1 MITIIIGYRI
11 FFSRQRQLAVSFIC
25 RLPTDYFQ
33 LSMIRIEDVI
43 EKVERNRPEPDID
56 LIRRAYLFSALHHRG
71 QKRAS
76 GEPYLV
82 HPLEV
87 ADILADM
94 RLDEIS
100 VSTGLLHDVVED
112 TLVDLDTIREYFG
125 DEVTRLVDGLTKIA
139 HISNL
144 SKEKQQAENVR
155 KMVLAMITDVRVVLI
170 KLADR
175 LHNMRTMQFL
185 KPEKRARISQETLD
199 IYAPIAHRLGM
210 GKVRSELEDL
220 SFQNLYPEEYKKLS
234 NEVEER
240 RSELEATLE
249 KITELIK
256 QKLTEN
262 DVPFVE
268 VEGRVKR
275 LYSLWKKLKK
285 RKLTIEEVYDL
296 IAARIITPNDKKN
309 CYLALSVIHD
319 IWTPVPERFKDWIGN
334 PRDNLYQSLHT
345 SVIGDNGLS
354 FEVQIRT
361 EEMHQVAEE
370 GVAAHWK
377 YKESKPGKREEDAS
391 LDELRKT
398 VEKLLLPLVESTRE
412 TEDSE
417 DFIESLK
424 LDLYPKDVYA
434 FTPRGKIIQLPR
446 GATPIDFA
454 YAIHS
459 EVGDN
464 CTGAKIKGRIVPL
477 RTELQNGDVVEVLT
491 TPNSKPSRDWLNSV
505 VTSKARNRIRHWIA
519 EQQRVESI
527 EIGRKL
533 LEKEVDKFR
542 LSPKKLIA
550 NDDEMKRIANEY
562 GLGRGEDLLASIG
575 YGKTLPRNVLA
586 KFLGAEKFAELDPEK
601 KKETRLE
608 SSVKAVKKFIG
619 LGEDAIIVKGV
630 DNLLTN
636 RAHCCNPLRGEEIVG
651 YISLGKGIVVH
662 NKRCK
667 NLQQLMVN
675 RERIIDVEWAKGDGK
690 EIQSVRLLATTEN
703 RTGMLAGIT
712 NAIADIKTGIRD
724 ARAEVSKNDRGLIE
738 VTIEVFD
745 KKHLDKVI
753 TSVEQVPGVIAVER
767 VNF

>member
-1 MITIIIGYRI
+1 
-11 FFSRQRQLAVSFIC
+11 
-25 RLPTDYFQ
+25 
-33 LSMIRIEDVI
+33 MIRIEDVI
-43 EKVERNRPEPDID
+43 EKVEKNRPEPDID

-87 ADILADM
+87 ADILAEM
-94 RLDEIS
+94 RLDEMS

-112 TLVDLDTIREYFG
+112 TLIDLDTIREYFG
-125 DEVTRLVDGLTKIA
+125 DEITRLVDGLTKIA

-234 NEVEER
+234 KEVEAR
-240 RSELEATLE
+240 RPELEVMLE
-249 KITELIK
+249 KITDLIK
-256 QKLTEN
+256 EKLREN
-262 DVPFVE
+262 DVPFIE

-275 LYSLWKKLKK
+275 LFSLWRKLKK

-296 IAARIITPNDKKN
+296 IAARIITPNDKKI
-309 CYLALSVIHD
+309 CYVALSVVHD

-345 SVIGDNGLS
+345 SVISPTGQS

-361 EEMHQVAEE
+361 EEMHQIAEE

-377 YKESKPGKREEDAS
+377 YKESRLGKREEDES

-398 VEKLLLPLVESTRE
+398 VEKLLLPLVETTE
-412 TEDSE
+412 TTEDSE

-434 FTPRGKIIQLPR
+434 FTPMGKIIQLPR
-446 GATPIDFA
+446 GSTPIDFA

-477 RTELQNGDVVEVLT
+477 RTELQNGDVVEILT
-491 TPNSKPSRDWLNSV
+491 VPNSKPSRDWLNYV
-505 VTSKARNRIRHWIA
+505 VTSKARNCIRHWIS

-533 LEKEVDKFR
+533 LEKEAEKFR
-542 LSPKKLIA
+542 LSPKKLL
-550 NDDEMKRIANEY
+550 NSDDEMKRIANEY
-562 GLGRGEDLLASIG
+562 GLGRPEDLLASIG

-608 SSVKAVKKFIG
+608 SGMKAVKKFIG
-619 LGEDAIIVKGV
+619 LGEDAIIIKGV
-630 DNLLTN
+630 DNLLTT
-636 RAHCCNPLRGEEIVG
+636 RARCCNPLRGEEIIG

-667 NLQQLMVN
+667 NVQQLMVN
-675 RERIIDVEWAKGDGK
+675 KERIVDVEWAKGDGQ

-712 NAIADIKTGIRD
+712 NAIAEIKTGIRD

-767 VNF
+767 VNS

>member
-1 MITIIIGYRI
+1 
-11 FFSRQRQLAVSFIC
+11 
-25 RLPTDYFQ
+25 
-33 LSMIRIEDVI
+33 MIRIEDVI
-43 EKVERNRPEPDID
+43 EKVEKNRPDSNVD
-56 LIRRAYLFSALHHRG
+56 LIRRAYLFSALHHKG

-76 GEPYLV
+76 GEPYLI

-87 ADILADM
+87 AEILAEM
-94 RLDEIS
+94 RLDEVS

-125 DEVTRLVDGLTKIA
+125 EEITRLVDGLTKIA

-210 GKVRSELEDL
+210 GKLRGELEDL
-220 SFQNLYPEEYKKLS
+220 SFQNIYPQEYKRLS
-234 NEVEER
+234 EEVEIRRPELEEALERIKNTIVENLTTNEV
-240 RSELEATLE
+240 
-249 KITELIK
+249 
-256 QKLTEN
+256 
-262 DVPFVE
+262 PFIE
-268 VEGRVKR
+268 VQSRVKR
-275 LYSLWKKLKK
+275 LFSLWKKLKK
-285 RKLTIEEVYDL
+285 RKLTIDQVYDL
-296 IAARIITPNDKKN
+296 IAVRIITPNDKKN

-319 IWTPVPERFKDWIGN
+319 IWTPVQERFKDWIAI
-334 PRDNLYQSLHT
+334 PRDNLYKSLHT
-345 SVIGDNGLS
+345 SVIGENGQS

-361 EEMHQVAEE
+361 EEMHHIAEE

-377 YKESKPGKREEDAS
+377 YKESKLGRREEDES

-398 VEKLLLPLVESTRE
+398 VEKLLLPLVETTEE
-412 TEDSE
+412 TQDSE

-434 FTPRGKIIQLPR
+434 FTPMGKVIQLPR
-446 GATPIDFA
+446 GASPLDFA

-459 EVGDN
+459 EVGDT

-477 RTELQNGDVVEVLT
+477 RTELQNGDVVEILT
-491 TPNSKPSRDWLNSV
+491 TPNSKPSRDWLNYV
-505 VTSKARNRIRHWIA
+505 ITSRARNRIKHWIS
-519 EQQRVESI
+519 EQQRTESI
-527 EIGRKL
+527 ELGRKL
-533 LEKEVDKFR
+533 LEKEADRFR
-542 LSPKKLIA
+542 LAPKKLLS
-550 NDDEMKRIANEY
+550 NDEEMKRIANEY
-562 GLGRGEDLLASIG
+562 GLGRPEDLLASIG
-575 YGKTLPRNVLA
+575 YGKTLPRNVIA

-619 LGEDAIIVKGV
+619 LGEDAITVKGI
-630 DNLLTN
+630 DNLLTT
-636 RAHCCNPLRGEEIVG
+636 RARCCNPLPGESIIG

-662 NKRCK
+662 NKTCK
-667 NLQQLMVN
+667 NVKQLMIN
-675 RERIIDVEWAKGDGK
+675 RDRIVEVEWAKNDTK
-690 EIQSVRLLATTEN
+690 HIQSVRLLATTEN

-712 NAIADIKTGIRD
+712 NAIAEIKTGIRD
-724 ARAEVSKNDRGLIE
+724 ARANVSRDNRGLIE

-745 KKHLDKVI
+745 KKQLDKVI
-753 TSVEQVPGVIAVER
+753 SSVEQVPGVIAVER
-767 VNF
+767 MNS

>member
-1 MITIIIGYRI
+1 MVRIDDII
-11 FFSRQRQLAVSFIC
+11 
-25 RLPTDYFQ
+25 D
-33 LSMIRIEDVI
+33 
-43 EKVERNRPEPDID
+43 KVRNNHTQADGD

-82 HPLEV
+82 HPLAV
-87 ADILADM
+87 ADLLADM

-112 TLVDLDTIREYFG
+112 TLVDLDTLRHSFG
-125 DEVTRLVDGLTKIA
+125 EEITKLVDGLTKIA

-144 SKEKQQAENVR
+144 SKEQQQAENVR

-175 LHNMRTMQFL
+175 LHNMRTMEFL

-210 GKVRSELEDL
+210 GKLRSELEDL
-220 SFQNLYPEEYKKLS
+220 SFQNLYPEDYKKLS
-234 NEVEER
+234 AEVEAR
-240 RSELEATLE
+240 RPELEAMLE
-249 KITELIK
+249 KITRTIEGNLAK
-256 QKLTEN
+256 N
-262 DVPFVE
+262 DVPFVQ
-268 VEGRVKR
+268 VQGRVKR

-285 RKLTIEEVYDL
+285 RKLAIEQVYDL
-296 IAARIITPNDKKN
+296 IAARIITQNDKKD
-309 CYLALSVIHD
+309 CYIALSVIHD
-319 IWTPVPERFKDWIGN
+319 IWTPVPERFKDWIAI

-345 SVIGDNGLS
+345 SVIGEGGHA

-361 EEMHQVAEE
+361 EDMHQIAEE

-377 YKESKPGKREEDAS
+377 YKEKKLGRRDDDQN

-398 VEKLLLPLVESTRE
+398 VEKLLLPLVEE
-412 TEDSE
+412 TKELNDSQ

-424 LDLYPKDVYA
+424 LDLYPKYVYA
-434 FTPRGKIIQLPR
+434 CTPMGKVIQLPR

-459 EVGDN
+459 EVGDA
-464 CTGAKIKGRIVPL
+464 CTGAKIGGRIVPL
-477 RTELQNGDVVEVLT
+477 KTEIQNGDVIEILT
-491 TPNSKPSRDWLNSV
+491 SPNSHPTRDWLNYV
-505 VTSKARNRIRHWIA
+505 ATSKAKNRIRHWIA

-533 LEKEVDKFR
+533 LATEAEKFR
-542 LSPKKLIA
+542 LTPKKVMG
-550 NDDEMKRIANEY
+550 DEENLKRIANEY
-562 GLGRGEDLLASIG
+562 GLGRIEDLLASIG

-586 KFLGAEKFAELDPEK
+586 KYLGAEKFAELDPEK
-601 KKETRLE
+601 KKETTFQ
-608 SSVKAVKKFIG
+608 SGVKAVKKLMG

-630 DNLLTN
+630 DNLLLT
-636 RAHCCNPLRGEEIVG
+636 RARCCNPLRGEEIVG
-651 YISLGKGIVVH
+651 YISLGKGVVVH

-667 NLQQLMVN
+667 NVQALMVN
-675 RERIIDVEWAKGDGK
+675 RDRIVEVEWAKSDDK
-690 EIQSVRLLATTEN
+690 QIQAVRLLATTEN

-712 NAIADIKTGIRD
+712 NAIAEIKTGIRD
-724 ARAEVSKNDRGLIE
+724 ASARVSRDNQGLIE

-745 KKHLDKVI
+745 KKHLDKV
-753 TSVEQVPGVIAVER
+753 TSAIKNVSGVIDVER
-767 VNF
+767 VNDLA

>member
-1 MITIIIGYRI
+1 
-11 FFSRQRQLAVSFIC
+11 
-25 RLPTDYFQ
+25 
-33 LSMIRIEDVI
+33 MIRIEDVI
-43 EKVERNRPEPDID
+43 RKVEKNRPEPDID
-56 LIRRAYLFSALHHRG
+56 LIRRAYLFSAMHHRG

-94 RLDEIS
+94 RLDETS

-125 DEVTRLVDGLTKIA
+125 EEITRLVDGLTKIA

-210 GKVRSELEDL
+210 GKIRSELEDL
-220 SFQNLYPEEYKKLS
+220 SFQNLHPDEYKRLS
-234 NEVEER
+234 KEVEER
-240 RSELEATLE
+240 RSELEEILE
-249 KITELIK
+249 KITGTIKEKLI
-256 QKLTEN
+256 EN
-262 DVPFVE
+262 NVPFVE

-309 CYLALSVIHD
+309 CYIALSVIHD
-319 IWTPVPERFKDWIGN
+319 VWRPVPERFKDWIGN

-345 SVIGDNGLS
+345 SVIGDNGQS

-361 EEMHQVAEE
+361 EEMHHIAEE

-377 YKESKPGKREEDAS
+377 YKEKKLGKRDEDAS

-398 VEKLLLPLVESTRE
+398 VEKLLLPLVETTQE
-412 TEDSE
+412 TADSE

-434 FTPRGKIIQLPR
+434 FTPMGKIIQLPR

-454 YAIHS
+454 YSIHS

-477 RTELQNGDVVEVLT
+477 RTELQNGDVVEILT
-491 TPNSKPSRDWLNSV
+491 TSNSKPSGDWLNHA

-519 EQQRVESI
+519 EQQRAESI
-527 EIGRKL
+527 ELGRKL
-533 LEKEVDKFR
+533 LEKEVEKFR
-542 LSPKKLIA
+542 LSPKKLIN
-550 NDDEMKRIANEY
+550 NDAEMKRVANEY
-562 GLGRGEDLLASIG
+562 GLGRTEDLLASIG
-575 YGKTLPRNVLA
+575 YGKTLPRNVLS

-608 SSVKAVKKFIG
+608 SGVKAVKKFIG

-630 DNLLTN
+630 DNLLTT
-636 RAHCCNPLRGEEIVG
+636 RARCCNPLRGEDIVG
-651 YISLGKGIVVH
+651 YISLGQGIVVH

-667 NLQQLMVN
+667 NIQQLMIN
-675 RERIIDVEWAKGDGK
+675 KERVVHVEWAKGDGK
-690 EIQSVRLLATTEN
+690 EIQSVALLVTTEN

-712 NAIADIKTGIRD
+712 NAIAEIKTGIRD
-724 ARAEVSKNDRGLIE
+724 ARAEISKNDRGLIE

-745 KKHLDKVI
+745 KKHLDKVV
-753 TSVEQVPGVIAVER
+753 TSVQQVSGVIAVER

>member
-1 MITIIIGYRI
+1 
-11 FFSRQRQLAVSFIC
+11 
-25 RLPTDYFQ
+25 
-33 LSMIRIEDVI
+33 MIRIEDII
-43 EKVERNRPEPDID
+43 EKVENNRPNADVE
-56 LIRRAYLFSALHHRG
+56 LIRRAYLFSAMHHRG

-87 ADILADM
+87 ADLLADM
-94 RLDEIS
+94 RLDEKS

-112 TLVDLDTIREYFG
+112 TLVDLDTIRAYFG
-125 DEVTRLVDGLTKIA
+125 DEITRLVDGLTKIA

-220 SFQNLYPEEYKKLS
+220 SFQNLYPQEYKKLAKD
-234 NEVEER
+234 VEER
-240 RSELEATLE
+240 RPELEAILE
-249 KITELIK
+249 KIKETIK
-256 QKLTEN
+256 AGLTEN
-262 DVPFVE
+262 DVPYIE
-268 VEGRVKR
+268 IESRVKR

-285 RKLTIEEVYDL
+285 QKIAIEQVYDL
-296 IAARIITPNDKKN
+296 IAIRIITPNDKKLP
-309 CYLALSVIHD
+309 YIALSVIHD
-319 IWTPVPERFKDWIGN
+319 IWTPIPERFKDWIAI

-345 SVIGDNGLS
+345 SVIGDGGQP

-361 EEMHQVAEE
+361 QEMHQIAEE

-377 YKESKPGKREEDAS
+377 YKESKLGKHEEDEN

-398 VEKLLLPLVESTRE
+398 VEKLLLPLVENTNE
-412 TEDSE
+412 NEDSE

-434 FTPRGKIIQLPR
+434 FTPMGKVIQLPR
-446 GATPIDFA
+446 GATPLDFA

-459 EVGDN
+459 EVGDR
-464 CTGAKIKGRIVPL
+464 CTGAKIGGRIVPL
-477 RTELQNGDVVEVLT
+477 RTELQNGDVVEILT
-491 TPNSKPSRDWLNSV
+491 TPNSKPSRDWLNHV
-505 VTSKARNRIRHWIA
+505 ITAKARNRIKHWIS
-519 EQQRVESI
+519 EQQRTESI
-527 EIGRKL
+527 DLGRKL
-533 LEKEVDKFR
+533 LEKEADKFR
-542 LSPKKLIA
+542 VSPKKLLN
-550 NDDEMKRIANEY
+550 NDEELKRIANEY
-562 GLGRGEDLLASIG
+562 GLSRAEDLLASVG
-575 YGKTLPRNVLA
+575 YGKTLPRSILG

-601 KKETRLE
+601 KKETTLQTGF
-608 SSVKAVKKFIG
+608 KAVKRFIG

-630 DNLLTN
+630 DNLLTT
-636 RAHCCNPLRGEEIVG
+636 RARCCNPLRGEPIIG

-662 NKRCK
+662 NRNCK
-667 NLQQLMVN
+667 NVKSLMVN
-675 RERIIDVEWAKGDGK
+675 RDRIVEVEWAKSEK
-690 EIQSVRLLATTEN
+690 EEIQSIRLLATTEN

-712 NAIADIKTGIRD
+712 NAIAEIKTGIRD
-724 ARAEVSKNDRGLIE
+724 ARANVSKDDIGLIE
-738 VTIEVFD
+738 VTVEVFD
-745 KKHLDKVI
+745 KKHLDKVVSSI
-753 TSVEQVPGVIAVER
+753 AQVPGVIDVER
-767 VNF
+767 VNS

>member
-1 MITIIIGYRI
+1 
-11 FFSRQRQLAVSFIC
+11 
-25 RLPTDYFQ
+25 
-33 LSMIRIEDVI
+33 MIRIEDVI
-43 EKVERNRPEPDID
+43 EKVENNRPDSNIEI
-56 LIRRAYLFSALHHRG
+56 IRRAYLFSALHHRG

-87 ADILADM
+87 ADILAEM
-94 RLDEIS
+94 RLDETS

-112 TLVDLDTIREYFG
+112 TLVDLTTIREYFG
-125 DEVTRLVDGLTKIA
+125 EEITRLVDGLTKIA

-234 NEVEER
+234 AEVETR
-240 RSELEATLE
+240 RPELEAALD
-249 KITELIK
+249 KITDRIRTN
-256 QKLTEN
+256 LTEN

-268 VEGRVKR
+268 IQGRVKR

-285 RKLTIEEVYDL
+285 QKLTIDQIYDL

-309 CYLALSVIHD
+309 CYLTLSVIHD
-319 IWTPVPERFKDWIGN
+319 LWTPVPERFKDWIAI

-345 SVIGDNGLS
+345 SVIGDNGQS

-361 EEMHQVAEE
+361 EEMHHIAEE

-377 YKESKPGKREEDAS
+377 YKEKKLGKHDEDAA

-398 VEKLLLPLVESTRE
+398 VEKLLLPLVETNNE
-412 TEDSE
+412 AEDSQ

-434 FTPRGKIIQLPR
+434 FTPRGKVIQLPR
-446 GATPIDFA
+446 GSTPLDFA

-459 EVGDN
+459 EVGDT

-477 RTELQNGDVVEVLT
+477 KTELQNGDVVEILT

-505 VTSKARNRIRHWIA
+505 VTSKARNRIRHWIS
-519 EQQRVESI
+519 EQQRAESI

-533 LEKEVDKFR
+533 LEKEALKFHVAQ
-542 LSPKKLIA
+542 KKLL
-550 NDDEMKRIANEY
+550 NSDELKRIANEY
-562 GLGRGEDLLASIG
+562 GLGREEDLLAHIG

-608 SSVKAVKKFIG
+608 SGMKAVKKFIG

-636 RAHCCNPLRGEEIVG
+636 RARCCNPLPGEDIVG

-662 NKRCK
+662 NKNCK
-667 NLQQLMVN
+667 NVQQLMIN
-675 RERIIDVEWAKGDGK
+675 KDRIVEVEWAKNDNK
-690 EIQSVRLLATTEN
+690 HIQTVRLLATTEN

-712 NAIADIKTGIRD
+712 NAIAEIKTGIRD
-724 ARAEVSKNDRGLIE
+724 ARANVSKDDRGLIE

-745 KKHLDKVI
+745 KKHLDKVLSSI
-753 TSVEQVPGVIAVER
+753 EKVPGVIAVER
-767 VNF
+767 VNSQ

>member
-1 MITIIIGYRI
+1 
-11 FFSRQRQLAVSFIC
+11 
-25 RLPTDYFQ
+25 
-33 LSMIRIEDVI
+33 MIRIEDVI
-43 EKVERNRPEPDID
+43 AKVEKNRPEPNID
-56 LIRRAYLFSALHHRG
+56 LIRRAYLFSAMHHRG

-76 GEPYLV
+76 GEPYLI

-94 RLDEIS
+94 RLDETS

-125 DEVTRLVDGLTKIA
+125 EEITRLVDGLTKIA

-175 LHNMRTMQFL
+175 LHNMRTMGFL

-210 GKVRSELEDL
+210 GKLRSELEDL
-220 SFQNLYPEEYKKLS
+220 AFQNIYPEEYKHLEK
-234 NEVEER
+234 EVESR
-240 RSELEATLE
+240 RPELEAMIE
-249 KITELIK
+249 NITGTIK
-256 QKLTEN
+256 EKLTEN
-262 DVPFVE
+262 GVPFIE
-268 VEGRVKR
+268 VQGRVKR

-319 IWTPVPERFKDWIGN
+319 VWTPVPERFKDWIGN
-334 PRDNLYQSLHT
+334 PRDNLYRSLHT
-345 SVIGDNGLS
+345 SVIGDNGQS

-361 EEMHQVAEE
+361 EEMHQIAEE

-377 YKESKPGKREEDAS
+377 YKESKLGKHDDDAS

-398 VEKLLLPLVESTRE
+398 VEKLLLPLVETT
-412 TEDSE
+412 TENDDSE
-417 DFIESLK
+417 EFIESLK

-434 FTPRGKIIQLPR
+434 FTPHGKIIQLPR
-446 GATPIDFA
+446 GSTPIDFA

-477 RTELQNGDVVEVLT
+477 RTELQNGDVVEILT
-491 TPNSKPSRDWLNSV
+491 TPNSKPSRDWLNYV
-505 VTSKARNRIRHWIA
+505 ATSKARNRIRHWIA
-519 EQQRVESI
+519 DQQRVESI

-533 LEKEVDKFR
+533 LEKEVEKFR
-542 LSPKKLIA
+542 LSPKKLIN
-550 NDDEMKRIANEY
+550 NDEEMRRIANEY
-562 GLGRGEDLLASIG
+562 GLGRSEDLLASVG
-575 YGKTLPRNVLA
+575 YGKTLPRNILA

-619 LGEDAIIVKGV
+619 LGEDAILVKGV
-630 DNLLTN
+630 DNLLTT
-636 RAHCCNPLRGEEIVG
+636 RARCCNPLRGEEIVG

-667 NLQQLMVN
+667 NVQQLMVN
-675 RERIIDVEWAKGDGK
+675 RERIVDVEWAKGD
-690 EIQSVRLLATTEN
+690 EQHIQSVRLLATTEN

-712 NAIADIKTGIRD
+712 NAIAEIKTGIRD
-724 ARAEVSKNDRGLIE
+724 ARAEVSKQDRGLIE

-745 KKHLDKVI
+745 KKHLDKVVNSI
-753 TSVEQVPGVIAVER
+753 QQVPGVIAVER
-767 VNF
+767 VNY

>member
-1 MITIIIGYRI
+1 M
-11 FFSRQRQLAVSFIC
+11 V
-25 RLPTDYFQ
+25 
-33 LSMIRIEDVI
+33 RIEDI
-43 EKVERNRPEPDID
+43 INKVEQNHAHSDVD

-82 HPLEV
+82 HPLAV

-94 RLDEIS
+94 RLDEVS

-112 TLVDLDTIREYFG
+112 TLVDLDTLRASFG
-125 DEVTRLVDGLTKIA
+125 DEITRLVDGLTKIA

-144 SKEKQQAENVR
+144 SKEDQQAENVR

-175 LHNMRTMQFL
+175 LHNMRTMDFL

-210 GKVRSELEDL
+210 GKLRSELEDL
-220 SFQNLYPEEYKKLS
+220 SFQNLYPEDYKRLAA
-234 NEVEER
+234 EVEAR
-240 RSELEATLE
+240 RPELEAMLE
-249 KITELIK
+249 KITSTIK
-256 QKLTEN
+256 TNLEKNE
-262 DVPFVE
+262 VPYVQ
-268 VEGRVKR
+268 VQGRVKR

-285 RKLTIEEVYDL
+285 QKITIDRVYDL
-296 IAARIITPNDKKN
+296 IAARVITNNDKKN
-309 CYLALSVIHD
+309 CYVALSVIHD
-319 IWTPVPERFKDWIGN
+319 IWTPVPERFKDWIAI

-345 SVIGDNGLS
+345 SVIGDGGHA

-361 EEMHQVAEE
+361 EEMHQIAEE

-377 YKESKPGKREEDAS
+377 YKESKLGARDDDTS

-398 VEKLLLPLVESTRE
+398 VEKLLLPLVEE
-412 TEDSE
+412 TKELKDSKE
-417 DFIESLK
+417 FIESLK

-434 FTPRGKIIQLPR
+434 FTPMGKVIQLPR

-459 EVGDN
+459 EVGDT
-464 CTGAKIKGRIVPL
+464 CTGAKIGGRIVPL
-477 RTELQNGDVVEVLT
+477 RTEIQNGDVIEILT
-491 TPNSKPSRDWLNSV
+491 TPNSRPSRDWLNYVS
-505 VTSKARNRIRHWIA
+505 TAKARNRIRHWIA
-519 EQQRVESI
+519 EQQRAESI
-527 EIGRKL
+527 EMGRKL
-533 LEKEVDKFR
+533 LASEAEKFR
-542 LSPKKLIA
+542 LTGKKMLA
-550 NDDEMKRIANEY
+550 DEENMKRIANEY
-562 GLGRGEDLLASIG
+562 GLGRTEDLLASIG
-575 YGKTLPRNVLA
+575 YGKTLPRNVMA
-586 KFLGAEKFAELDPEK
+586 KYLGAEKFAELDPEK
-601 KKETRLE
+601 KKETALQTG
-608 SSVKAVKKFIG
+608 VKAVKKFIG

-630 DNLLTN
+630 DNLMLT
-636 RAHCCNPLRGEEIVG
+636 RARCCNPLFGEEIIG

-667 NLQQLMVN
+667 NVKSLMVN
-675 RERIIDVEWAKGDGK
+675 RDRIVEVEWAKGDNR
-690 EIQSVRLLATTEN
+690 QVQAVRLLATTEN

-712 NAIADIKTGIRD
+712 NAIAEIKTGIRD
-724 ARAEVSKNDRGLIE
+724 ASARVSRDDKGLIE

-753 TSVEQVPGVIAVER
+753 TAIKHVSGVIDVER
-767 VNF
+767 VNNSG

>member
-1 MITIIIGYRI
+1 
-11 FFSRQRQLAVSFIC
+11 
-25 RLPTDYFQ
+25 
-33 LSMIRIEDVI
+33 MIRIEDVI
-43 EKVERNRPEPDID
+43 QKVEKNRPEPNID
-56 LIRRAYLFSALHHRG
+56 LIRRAYLFSAMHHRG

-76 GEPYLV
+76 GEPYLI

-94 RLDEIS
+94 RLDETS

-125 DEVTRLVDGLTKIA
+125 DEITRLVDGLTKIA

-175 LHNMRTMQFL
+175 LHNMRTMSFL

-210 GKVRSELEDL
+210 GKLRSELEDL
-220 SFQNLYPEEYKKLS
+220 AFQNIYPEEYKHLS
-234 NEVEER
+234 REVESR
-240 RSELEATLE
+240 RVELEAMIE
-249 KITELIK
+249 RITGTIK
-256 QKLTEN
+256 EKLTEN
-262 DVPFVE
+262 DVPFIE
-268 VEGRVKR
+268 VQGRVKR
-275 LYSLWKKLKK
+275 LYSLWKKLRK

-319 IWTPVPERFKDWIGN
+319 VWTPVPERFKDWIGN
-334 PRDNLYQSLHT
+334 PRDNLYRSLHT

-361 EEMHQVAEE
+361 EEMHQIAEE

-377 YKESKPGKREEDAS
+377 YKENKLGKQEDDAS

-398 VEKLLLPLVESTRE
+398 VERLLLPLVETTRE
-412 TEDSE
+412 NEDSE
-417 DFIESLK
+417 EFIESLK

-446 GATPIDFA
+446 GATPLDFA

-459 EVGDN
+459 EVGDT
-464 CTGAKIKGRIVPL
+464 CTGAKVKGRIVPL
-477 RTELQNGDVVEVLT
+477 RTEIQNGDAIEILT
-491 TPNSKPSRDWLNSV
+491 TPNSKPSGDWLNYV

-519 EQQRVESI
+519 DQQRIESI

-533 LEKEVDKFR
+533 LEKEIDKFR
-542 LSPKKLIA
+542 LSPKKLI
-550 NDDEMKRIANEY
+550 NNENEMKRIANEY
-562 GLGRGEDLLASIG
+562 GLGRAEDLLASVG
-575 YGKTLPRNVLA
+575 YGRTLPRNILA

-608 SSVKAVKKFIG
+608 SGVKAVKKFIG

-630 DNLLTN
+630 DNLLTT
-636 RAHCCNPLRGEEIVG
+636 RARCCNPLRGEEIVG

-667 NLQQLMVN
+667 NVQQLMVN
-675 RERIIDVEWAKGDGK
+675 RERIVDVEWAKGD
-690 EIQSVRLLATTEN
+690 EQQIQSVRLLATTEN

-712 NAIADIKTGIRD
+712 NAIAEIKTGIRD
-724 ARAEVSKNDRGLIE
+724 ARAEVSKQDRGLIE

-745 KKHLDKVI
+745 KKHLDKVVNSI
-753 TSVEQVPGVIAVER
+753 QQVPGVIAVER
-767 VNF
+767 VNY